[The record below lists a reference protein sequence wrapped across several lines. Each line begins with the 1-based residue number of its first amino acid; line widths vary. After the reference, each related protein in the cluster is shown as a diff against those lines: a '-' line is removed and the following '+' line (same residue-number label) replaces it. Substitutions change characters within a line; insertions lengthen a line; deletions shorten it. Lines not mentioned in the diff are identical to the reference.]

1 MQKIIAK
8 KGVPLVNVNDYVKKG
23 DILISGLIKLNDDVK
38 GSVIPEGKVYGEVWY
53 NVKVEY
59 PLHYKEVIKTGKTK
73 NVYVIKFLN
82 KSFEL
87 SFNKLKQK
95 EIKENLIIDFFP
107 FSLYKQNQEE
117 IIKKDIIYNK
127 EEATLKALEKAKE
140 QVLKKLKE
148 DEYIIYQKILLINVK
163 DSKIIIEVFF
173 SVYEDITE
181 LELE

>member
-1 MQKIIAK
+1 MSIFKFSINLFCEIEQFGSLI
-8 KGVPLVNVNDYVKKG
+8 LVNWSLLLMKF
-23 DILISGLIKLNDDVK
+23 SFKLCLEELLK
-38 GSVIPEGKVYGEVWY
+38 LSFGFWAFE
-53 NVKVEY
+53 
-59 PLHYKEVIKTGKTK
+59 LR
-73 NVYVIKFLN
+73 KFFLLSLN
-82 KSFEL
+82 IENLCFLEL

-181 LELE
+181 LELEWYSA